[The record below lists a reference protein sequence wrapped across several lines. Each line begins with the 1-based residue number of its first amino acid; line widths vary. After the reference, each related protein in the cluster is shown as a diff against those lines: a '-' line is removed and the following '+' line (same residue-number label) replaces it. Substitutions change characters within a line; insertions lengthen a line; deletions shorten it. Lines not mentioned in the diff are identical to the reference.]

1 MQICAAKLIFRIQES
16 KSLKDK
22 RQIVQA
28 LKSRLVQKL
37 NVSVAETAHIENKSI
52 LELSIVCTSNAHF
65 HSRSIIDKA
74 VLLAEYLR
82 PEAELLDIQRYEFS
96 TEN

>member
-28 LKSRLVQKL
+28 LKSRLVQKF
-37 NVSVAETAHIENKSI
+37 NVSVAETAHVENKNI
-52 LELSIVCTSNAHF
+52 LELSIVCTSNALF
-65 HSRSIIDKA
+65 YSRTIIDKA
-74 VLLAEYLR
+74 VLLAEYLN

-96 TEN
+96 TED